1 MRKWTRNIRM
11 NLRFTE
17 EEKDFLEQRRIDAG
31 IDGMSD
37 FFLKCAGEMPIVNI
51 DTRPFYSVANE
62 LNRIGTNI
70 NQIAKIANTSRSIYK
85 DDIAE
90 LQETMKELSEIV
102 HKCMGVFVD
111 AREGKLLGL
120 RENVADNL

>member
-1 MRKWTRNIRM
+1 
-11 NLRFTE
+11 
-17 EEKDFLEQRRIDAG
+17 
-31 IDGMSD
+31 
-37 FFLKCAGEMPIVNI
+37 MPIVNI

-90 LQETMKELSEIV
+90 IQEDMKELSEIV